1 MAVHETSK
9 EAWCPAILGQ
19 EIASEFR
26 DLEEI
31 GGSSED
37 NYQVLFER
45 AE

>member
-1 MAVHETSK
+1 MAVHETAK
-9 EAWCPAILGQ
+9 EARWPAILGQ

-31 GGSSED
+31 AGSGED
-37 NYQVLFER
+37 NYQVFGER